1 MIDFSTSI
9 KQKRKH
15 IVKRQIIRLIV
26 ALLTFVIGVGAVALC
41 QLSVPHPSDSVLTK
55 NFYDHEADFNMLVKM
70 ANEDS
75 KALTIDTS
83 YVGFEG
89 PSWIYLYKSKQ
100 WPRSESELGFTEQRW
115 DEYRCLFRN
124 LNLESGLDRKYEMPG
139 AIFFTASIDFSVITE
154 GEETA
159 VIEKGYVYN
168 PNGIHI
174 SLTGS
179 LDDIEV
185 DRPAIFYKKL
195 NDSWYLY
202 YEWSVSKPE

>member
-1 MIDFSTSI
+1 M
-9 KQKRKH
+9 
-15 IVKRQIIRLIV
+15 KRQIIRLIV
-26 ALLTFVIGVGAVALC
+26 ALLTFVIGVGTVALC

-55 NFYDHEADFNMLVKM
+55 NPSDSMLTKTFYDHEADFNILVKM

-75 KALTIDTS
+75 KARRIDTS

-89 PSWIYLYKSKQ
+89 PSWIYLYENKP
-100 WPRSESELGFTEQRW
+100 WPRSESELGFTKQRW
-115 DEYRCLFRN
+115 DEYRSLFRN
-124 LNLESGLDRKYEMPG
+124 LSLESGLDRKHDMPG
-139 AIFFTASIDFSVITE
+139 AIFFTASIDFTEISE

-159 VIEKGYVYN
+159 VTRKGYVYS
-168 PNGIHI
+168 PKGISN

-179 LDDIEV
+179 LDGIEV

-195 NDSWYLY
+195 NDRWYLY